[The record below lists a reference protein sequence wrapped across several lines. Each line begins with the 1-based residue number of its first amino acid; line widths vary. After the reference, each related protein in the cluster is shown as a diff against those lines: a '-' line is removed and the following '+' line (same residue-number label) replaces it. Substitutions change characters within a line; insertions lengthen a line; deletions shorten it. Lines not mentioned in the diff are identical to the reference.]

1 MKRSLNPHA
10 HTNPPKE
17 RGQKRDKRST
27 KTVSSIRKLPGG
39 LLDQIISYGFV
50 TSRQILLSSLGQR
63 PQKLLWSSI
72 FKKDTWL
79 QLILEHYGAKPVL
92 IGSQLRNTSG
102 DNYVIIRLGNYIRQ
116 PPGWWNLFKEC
127 LQEHTLMPKEGEI
140 VLASGIILNIQCLFL
155 NCLVYV
161 SKQREKEIF
170 KFREENPVL
179 QYSFYHN
186 SQILDFK
193 SSEISIGERMW
204 RLRLSNNGETSS
216 VFIGKEDDNHDYSSP
231 FQRFLAD
238 AEKGR

>member
-17 RGQKRDKRST
+17 RRPKRDKRST
-27 KTVSSIRKLPGG
+27 KPVSSIRNLPGG
-39 LLDQIISYGFV
+39 LLDQIVSYGSV
-50 TSRQILLSSLGQR
+50 TSRQNLLSSLGQG
-63 PQKLLWSSI
+63 PQSMLWSSI

-79 QLILEHYGAKPVL
+79 HFILEHYGAKPAL

-102 DNYVIIRLGNYIRQ
+102 HNYVVIRLGNYIRQ
-116 PPGWWNLFKEC
+116 PPGWWKLFKEC
-127 LQEHTLMPKEGEI
+127 LQEHTLMPKDGEI
-140 VLASGIILNIQCLFL
+140 ILASGIILNIQCLFL

-170 KFREENPVL
+170 RFREEKPVL
-179 QYSFYHN
+179 QYSFYHD
-186 SQILDFK
+186 SQIHDFK
-193 SSEISIGERMW
+193 SSEISIEERMW
-204 RLRLSNNGETSS
+204 RLRLSENGEISS

-231 FQRFLAD
+231 FQLFLAD